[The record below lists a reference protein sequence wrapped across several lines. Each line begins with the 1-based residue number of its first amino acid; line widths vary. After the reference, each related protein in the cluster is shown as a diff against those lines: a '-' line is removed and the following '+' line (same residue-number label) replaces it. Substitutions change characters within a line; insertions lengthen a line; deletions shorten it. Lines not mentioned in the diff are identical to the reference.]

1 MHAGRSTLAL
11 SVLVGLSLAAG
22 PASAAGKSDA
32 AGRAL
37 GLLKSHASA
46 GRVSQADGFSVRDV
60 IVDPDGTEHVRFA
73 RSYGGLP
80 VIGGDL
86 VLHSRGGQFK
96 SASLTQSSPAKV
108 SLKPTVSREDA
119 IVAAGVT
126 FGLAFAG
133 VPFAELVVY
142 ARGPAAPKLAWQ
154 VRMDGG
160 DGMGN
165 PVEMTYI
172 VDARNARVLDSW
184 SRLET
189 AKPISG
195 SGCVAMSASQGKGR
209 SLYAGDV
216 SLSTTQCGAD
226 PYQLRD
232 PLRGNAATA
241 DMGNATAGT
250 AIVFTDRD
258 NVWGRNSVRDP
269 ASAGADAHYGVAST
283 WDYFAQVHGRLGIDG
298 AGTGTLSRVHY
309 GRGMVNAFWS
319 DDCYCVSFGD
329 GDGRLWGPMVNLD
342 IAGHELSHGITSRT
356 AGLIYSGESG
366 ALNEATSDI
375 FGAMVEF
382 HANNALDR
390 PDYTIGEEA
399 SITGG
404 GRALR
409 YMFKPSR
416 DGASSDCWGGDVASR
431 DVHFGSGVA
440 NHFFYLL
447 AEGAVAPAGYSY
459 SPAQLVCNG
468 NTGLAAIGRDRAERI
483 WYRALTVYFTS
494 GTDYAGA
501 RIATMQ
507 AARDLYGDTVASDVG
522 RAWSAVNVN

>member
-1 MHAGRSTLAL
+1 MYAGRRTVTL

-22 PASAAGKSDA
+22 PVSAAGKSEA
-32 AGRAL
+32 IGRAL
-37 GLLKSHASA
+37 GLLKSHALA
-46 GRVSQADGFSVRDV
+46 GRVSQADGFSVRDL
-60 IVDPDGTEHVRFA
+60 IVDKDGTEHVRFA
-73 RSYGGLP
+73 RRYGGLA
-80 VIGGDL
+80 VIGGD
-86 VLHSRGGQFK
+86 VVVHSRGGQFK
-96 SASLTQSSPAKV
+96 SVSLTQSSAAKL
-108 SLKPTVSREDA
+108 SLKPAITLDDA
-119 IVAAGVT
+119 IVAAGIS
-126 FGLAFAG
+126 FGAQFAG

-160 DGMGN
+160 DGLGN

-189 AKPISG
+189 VLPTGG
-195 SGCVAMSASQGKGR
+195 SGCVTVAATQGMGR
-209 SLYAGDV
+209 SLYSGAV
-216 SLSTTQCGAD
+216 TLSTTRCGAD
-226 PYQLRD
+226 PFQLRD
-232 PLRGNAATA
+232 PLRGNATTA
-241 DMGNATAGT
+241 DMGNATSGT
-250 AIVFTDRD
+250 PAIFTDRD
-258 NVWGRNSVRDP
+258 NIWGRHSIRDP

-283 WDYFAQVHGRLGIDG
+283 WDYFAQVHGRVGIDG

-342 IAGHELSHGITSRT
+342 IAGHELSHGITTRT

-382 HANNALDR
+382 HADNATDR

-404 GRALR
+404 GHALR

-416 DGASSDCWGGDVASR
+416 DGASSDCWGGEVASR

-447 AEGAVAPAGYSY
+447 AEGALAPAGYNY

-468 NTGLAAIGRDRAERI
+468 NTGLVAIGRDKAEHI

-501 RIATMQ
+501 RIATIQ
-507 AARDLYGDTVASDVG
+507 AARDLYGDTTATDVG